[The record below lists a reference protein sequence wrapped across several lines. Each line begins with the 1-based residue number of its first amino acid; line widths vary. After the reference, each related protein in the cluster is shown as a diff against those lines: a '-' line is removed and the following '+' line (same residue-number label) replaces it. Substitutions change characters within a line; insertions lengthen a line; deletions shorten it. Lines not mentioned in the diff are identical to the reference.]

1 MVVPA
6 ECLGGTAQVVDAFGK
21 EIASIQISS
30 TNMNIDLGKLSKGS
44 YFVSMKNQ
52 ANQPTRVVIQ

>member
-1 MVVPA
+1 
-6 ECLGGTAQVVDAFGK
+6 VVDAFGK